1 MTVRRAR
8 GAATGIL
15 AAIALAGAAHGHPHA
30 DAAAPTEPRNLVLFV
45 GDGLGPAY
53 VTMARTFRG
62 EALALDSL
70 LVGSAGTGSADSYVT
85 DSGAS
90 ATALACGVLTY
101 NTAIGVDPEK
111 RPRRSILEAAQA
123 AGKATGL
130 VATSRVTHATPAAFA
145 AHVRHRDREDEI
157 AEQLL
162 AKRIDVILGGGA
174 RHFLPREEKLGRKDG
189 RDLLHA
195 ARGAGVVVVRDR
207 AELFAAPPAAARLL
221 GLFAPSHM
229 TWVLDRGPDE
239 PSLVEMTK
247 VALERLSRNP
257 RGFFLMVE
265 GSRIDH
271 AGHAHDAAA
280 ALHEVLEFDAAV
292 ALAVEFARGDGRTL
306 VAVTA
311 DHETGGLSLGCEVKG
326 RSVYGWEPEVLRAVR
341 HSADHIAARIRG
353 GEDPR
358 RVLTEDAGLGGL
370 SDVELEGVLAFDGD
384 LEVAVS
390 DAVSRR
396 AVIGWT
402 THGHT
407 AVDVPVWAFGPGAAE
422 LRGAR
427 PMDELGRL
435 LAGLAGLEVGA
446 VLDPSALQPPEP
458 MTSP

>member
-1 MTVRRAR
+1 MTGSRAK
-8 GAATGIL
+8 GPAAGVL
-15 AAIALAGAAHGHPHA
+15 AAIVLAGAAHGHPHA
-30 DAAAPTEPRNLVLFV
+30 DAEAPSPPRNLILFV

-53 VTMARTFRG
+53 VTLARTFQG
-62 EALALDSL
+62 APLALDSL
-70 LVGSAGTGSADSYVT
+70 LVGSAGTGSADSHVT

-111 RPRRSILEAAQA
+111 RPRRSILEAAQG

-130 VATSRVTHATPAAFA
+130 VATSRITHATPAAFA
-145 AHVRHRDREDEI
+145 AHVKHRDREDEI

-162 AKRIDVILGGGA
+162 AKRIDVILGGGS
-174 RHFLPREEKLGRKDG
+174 RNFVPSEGKLGRKDG
-189 RDLLHA
+189 RDLLEA
-195 ARGAGVVVVRDR
+195 ARAAGVLVVRDR
-207 AELFAAPPAAARLL
+207 AALLALPPGAAPLL
-221 GLFAPSHM
+221 GLFSSSHM
-229 TWVLDRGPDE
+229 TWVLDRGPEE
-239 PSLVEMTK
+239 PSLVEMTR
-247 VALERLSRNP
+247 VALERLSTSP

-271 AGHAHDAAA
+271 AGHAHDAATA
-280 ALHEVLEFDAAV
+280 VHEVLELDAAV
-292 ALAVEFARGDGRTL
+292 ALAVEFARRDGGTL

-311 DHETGGLSLGCEVKG
+311 DHETGGLSLGREVGG
-326 RSVYGWEPEVLRAVR
+326 RSIYDWEPDVLRAVR
-341 HSADHIAARIRG
+341 RSADHIAERVRA

-358 RVLTEDAGLGGL
+358 RVLAEDAGLLDL
-370 SDVELEGVLAFDGD
+370 SEEELAGIASAAGD

-407 AVDVPVWAFGPGAAE
+407 AVDVPVWAFGPGAAD

-427 PMDELGRL
+427 PMEELGRA
-435 LAGLAGLEVGA
+435 LARAVGLEVGA
-446 VLDPSALQPPEP
+446 VLDPSASRSPQP
-458 MTSP
+458 TSSP